1 MKKVIYIYILDTM
14 ADWEIGYILQSISME
29 KLLNKDTTKFCI
41 KTVGFNK
48 KAIKTLGGLTIIPDC
63 SLDEINEDK
72 MVAILLPGA
81 DIWNDHNQKLILE
94 KIHSYID
101 KGILV
106 AAICGATIALSDLGI
121 LNNCLHTSNSLEYLC
136 SFSKNYTGQDFY
148 KNELSVDD
156 KNIIT
161 ASSAGGLLWAKQIL
175 EHLKVYSNTTIEA
188 WYKYYLTGDSKY
200 YFELISSVS
209 MKEI

>member
-14 ADWEIGYILQSISME
+14 ADWEIGYILQAIGME
-29 KLLNKDTTKFCI
+29 KILNKGTTKFYI
-41 KTVGFNK
+41 KTVGVNK
-48 KAIKTLGGLTIIPDC
+48 NSVKTLGGLTIIPDC
-63 SLDEINEDK
+63 SLDEINEDE

-81 DIWNDHNQKLILE
+81 DRWIADDQKLIVGKLT
-94 KIHSYID
+94 SYID

-121 LNNCLHTSNSLEYLC
+121 LNNYLHTSNSLEYLC
-136 SFSKNYTGQDFY
+136 EFSGNYKGQDFY
-148 KNELSVDD
+148 KNELSVTD

-175 EHLKVYSNTTIEA
+175 EYLNVYSNTTIEA
-188 WYKYYLTGDSKY
+188 WYKYYLTGNSKY
-200 YFELISSVS
+200 YLELLSSI
-209 MKEI
+209 E